1 MCWSDCVPLGQPSQS
16 LPTLN
21 YHLVRDGNTRNYNTK
36 ELYKNS
42 FILVSRAHDFVARSR
57 NKKLAI
63 FRSMA
68 LYLDSALISDAQ
80 LAMQWGWVSGITTN
94 PTLLA
99 QSDRPPA
106 QVLSELKA
114 LCPGEI
120 YYQLLSPDQVT
131 MEAEAQLALKILG
144 PQLVLKI
151 PATPV
156 GFTVTARLSSQI
168 PCAVTGIYHPSQAK
182 VAQAA
187 GAACTI
193 AYVNRAT
200 RLLGD
205 GIQLVAAMAAALQGS
220 STQILAASLKSP
232 DEAIAALQAGAE
244 HLTLPLALLEQ
255 LASHP
260 LSDQT
265 VTDFKASG
273 QGLLS

>member
-1 MCWSDCVPLGQPSQS
+1 
-16 LPTLN
+16 
-21 YHLVRDGNTRNYNTK
+21 
-36 ELYKNS
+36 
-42 FILVSRAHDFVARSR
+42 
-57 NKKLAI
+57 
-63 FRSMA
+63 MA
-68 LYLDSALISDAQ
+68 LYLDSALIPDAQ

-99 QSDRPPA
+99 QSDRPPK

-114 LCPGEI
+114 LCQGEI
-120 YYQLLSPDQVT
+120 YYQLLSLDQAT
-131 MEAEAQLALKILG
+131 MEAEAQMALEILG

-151 PATPV
+151 PATSI
-156 GFTVTARLSSQI
+156 GLAVTARLSSQI
-168 PCAVTGIYHPSQAK
+168 SCAVTGIYHASQAK

-187 GAACTI
+187 GATYAI

-205 GIQLVAAMAAALQGS
+205 GIQLVAAMAAVLRGS

-260 LSDQT
+260 LSEQT
-265 VTDFKASG
+265 VTDFKAGG